1 MLTPVITIFVRHSTS
16 CRYAGD
22 EFCKRC
28 NCRKHLR
35 WTHNGKQYR
44 KKAGTRSWAEAE
56 EVKRKLEAQ
65 YDGKPAI
72 AEQEQ
77 QTIERAIELFLAS
90 KRAQGVNGQV
100 VKKYER
106 ELQWLSAF
114 YAGKAK
120 LFVSEITLEGLTE
133 YRSNWEELYP
143 SSATRQQ
150 VQTRLRG
157 FLRYAYDARWIDRIP
172 RLSAIQADGP
182 PTLPFGAKEY
192 QKILDTVPKAF
203 DDTTKGKKVRAIVQ
217 LMRHSGLAIRDAV
230 TLKRSELE
238 WDQRK
243 KIHRVTTCRQKT
255 GTHVSVPIPAD
266 VAAELLAVLN
276 GNPAYFFGQLA
287 PVKSNQR

>member
-1 MLTPVITIFVRHSTS
+1 M
-16 CRYAGD
+16 
-22 EFCKRC
+22 
-28 NCRKHLR
+28 
-35 WTHNGKQYR
+35 
-44 KKAGTRSWAEAE
+44 
-56 EVKRKLEAQ
+56 
-65 YDGKPAI
+65 
-72 AEQEQ
+72 
-77 QTIERAIELFLAS
+77 
-90 KRAQGVNGQV
+90 
-100 VKKYER
+100 
-106 ELQWLSAF
+106 
-114 YAGKAK
+114 
-120 LFVSEITLEGLTE
+120 
-133 YRSNWEELYP
+133 
-143 SSATRQQ
+143 
-150 VQTRLRG
+150 
-157 FLRYAYDARWIDRIP
+157 RYAYDARWIDRIP

-217 LMRHSGLAIRDAV
+217 LRRHSGLAIRDAV